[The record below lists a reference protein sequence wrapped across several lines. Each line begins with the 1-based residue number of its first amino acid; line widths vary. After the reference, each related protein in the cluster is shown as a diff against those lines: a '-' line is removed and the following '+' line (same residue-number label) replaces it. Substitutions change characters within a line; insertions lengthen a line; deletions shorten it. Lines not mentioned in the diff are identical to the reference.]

1 MILLFSQRIIFC
13 SPELHFLEKKGLT
26 VVQKL
31 QVLAPPEQLPKNN
44 FSWIS
49 FSV

>member
-26 VVQKL
+26 VVKKL
-31 QVLAPPEQLPKNN
+31 QVLAPPEERSKKY